1 MGPVQ
6 GIRVLDPSR
15 FQACPLCGM
24 LLADMGAEVIRIE
37 PPEGAPDRTWGQV
50 GPDGETLLFKVIGRN
65 KKSITLNLKSSE
77 GKEIFRE
84 LVARSD
90 IVLHNYTPGA
100 PISREINYKSL
111 KAINDSIIVAAVSG
125 YGQTGPDAAHPCFDG
140 TAQARCGSIPLNGFP
155 GDPPIKPGIPFIDVS
170 TGFCATIGVL
180 AALLHRQKTGEGQE
194 VDVSLFDTAAF
205 ATQSVGA
212 LLLYQLYG
220 ELRNQIGNRGYHSFN
235 GFFEVQD
242 GWVMVSTAT
251 NHIWKRF
258 VTALNKEE
266 MVDDPRYRS
275 DMDRFREVD
284 SIHEA
289 LNGWF
294 KERKVDEAIE
304 TLQSA
309 RVPCAR
315 LNTVDKL
322 LTDPQVKARENVAF
336 MNYPGLGEM
345 PIPNFPIKLSL
356 TPGSL
361 KTPSPGLAE
370 HNEDVY
376 RGLLGFSQDKLS
388 RLKSE
393 KVI

>member
-1 MGPVQ
+1 M
-6 GIRVLDPSR
+6 
-15 FQACPLCGM
+15 
-24 LLADMGAEVIRIE
+24 
-37 PPEGAPDRTWGQV
+37 
-50 GPDGETLLFKVIGRN
+50 
-65 KKSITLNLKSSE
+65 
-77 GKEIFRE
+77 
-84 LVARSD
+84 
-90 IVLHNYTPGA
+90 
-100 PISREINYKSL
+100 
-111 KAINDSIIVAAVSG
+111 
-125 YGQTGPDAAHPCFDG
+125 
-140 TAQARCGSIPLNGFP
+140 
-155 GDPPIKPGIPFIDVS
+155 
-170 TGFCATIGVL
+170 
-180 AALLHRQKTGEGQE
+180 
-194 VDVSLFDTAAF
+194 
-205 ATQSVGA
+205 
-212 LLLYQLYG
+212 
-220 ELRNQIGNRGYHSFN
+220 
-235 GFFEVQD
+235 
-242 GWVMVSTAT
+242 
-251 NHIWKRF
+251 
-258 VTALNKEE
+258 
-266 MVDDPRYRS
+266 DDPRYRS

-294 KERKVDEAIE
+294 NERKADEAIE